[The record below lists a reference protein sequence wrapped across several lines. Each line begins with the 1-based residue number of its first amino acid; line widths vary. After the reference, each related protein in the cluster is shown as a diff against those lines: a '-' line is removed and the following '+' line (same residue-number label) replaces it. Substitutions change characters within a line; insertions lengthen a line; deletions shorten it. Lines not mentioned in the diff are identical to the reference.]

1 MPGLLVGVR
10 RKQGAVCLCSL
21 LIYRPFI
28 LLILIVQQN
37 IKKVNWQEQGKRIEN
52 WRTKL
57 DSVIRF
63 KYSVSLVALLEV
75 ISRGSCVGRFQ
86 IIFSCLFFVLISN
99 ISPHFCCGLSPF
111 SVLVW
116 KKIFLDTC
124 DGFFFI
130 GWCVVKRPLS
140 WRFGGYLYAFDP
152 IFWLARDKYTF
163 VSDFVLSGYLVRT
176 CLDEGYVL
184 VIYSSSFF
192 SPSRA
197 FCKVSWKCFCTSL
210 PCPLSSSLAAIWFLR
225 ARWEYLDVATS
236 KGLQIN
242 SFRFSLQVQR
252 CLPCL
257 LSRWRCI
264 GGHGCDCLNATE
276 CPNNV
281 YFKWLPSA
289 CLCLHKK
296 HN

>member
-37 IKKVNWQEQGKRIEN
+37 IKKVNWQGQGKRIEN

-124 DGFFFI
+124 DGLFFYR
-130 GWCVVKRPLS
+130 VVCCEKTFVVAL
-140 WRFGGYLYAFDP
+140 WRFPLC
-152 IFWLARDKYTF
+152 FWSYFLARTGQIHLRLRF
-163 VSDFVLSGYLVRT
+163 R
-176 CLDEGYVL
+176 
-184 VIYSSSFF
+184 VIRISCAY
-192 SPSRA
+192 
-197 FCKVSWKCFCTSL
+197 
-210 PCPLSSSLAAIWFLR
+210 
-225 ARWEYLDVATS
+225 
-236 KGLQIN
+236 
-242 SFRFSLQVQR
+242 
-252 CLPCL
+252 
-257 LSRWRCI
+257 LSRWRLRI
-264 GGHGCDCLNATE
+264 GDLFLLFLFPITR
-276 CPNNV
+276 
-281 YFKWLPSA
+281 L
-289 CLCLHKK
+289 L
-296 HN
+296 

>member
-37 IKKVNWQEQGKRIEN
+37 IKKVNWQEQRKRIEN

-124 DGFFFI
+124 DGLFF
-130 GWCVVKRPLS
+130 
-140 WRFGGYLYAFDP
+140 
-152 IFWLARDKYTF
+152 
-163 VSDFVLSGYLVRT
+163 LSGGVLWKDLRRGALEVPFMLLILFSGSHGTNTPSSQISCYQDIL
-176 CLDEGYVL
+176 CVL
-184 VIYSSSFF
+184 V
-192 SPSRA
+192 
-197 FCKVSWKCFCTSL
+197 
-210 PCPLSSSLAAIWFLR
+210 
-225 ARWEYLDVATS
+225 
-236 KGLQIN
+236 
-242 SFRFSLQVQR
+242 
-252 CLPCL
+252 
-257 LSRWRCI
+257 
-264 GGHGCDCLNATE
+264 
-276 CPNNV
+276 
-281 YFKWLPSA
+281 
-289 CLCLHKK
+289 
-296 HN
+296 